1 VSVASTWA
9 CCAVQATESPPTA
22 WPIVL
27 RSNL

>member
-1 VSVASTWA
+1 VEVATCWA